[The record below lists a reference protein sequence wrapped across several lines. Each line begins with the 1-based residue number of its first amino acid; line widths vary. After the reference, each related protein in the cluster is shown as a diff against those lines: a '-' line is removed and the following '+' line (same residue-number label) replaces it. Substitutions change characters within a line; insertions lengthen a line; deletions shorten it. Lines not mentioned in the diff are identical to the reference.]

1 MTDEIRPSTTTT
13 DLQVRELIRGAVVH
27 LIGEQPLVADLY
39 GYPLASDT
47 TVILTNVR
55 GVTGKRPVWAD
66 HLDSIFYFPWAQIR
80 FVEIPRG
87 RRGERP
93 PSAEDP
99 FRPAT
104 ADEVVEE
111 PDQEIDEAFLKRIR
125 DV

>member
-1 MTDEIRPSTTTT
+1 MTDEARPSTT

-39 GYPLASDT
+39 GYPLASDV

-80 FVEIPRG
+80 FVEIPRL
-87 RRGERP
+87 RRGEAP
-93 PSAEDP
+93 PSADVFDRASRPED
-99 FRPAT
+99 A
-104 ADEVVEE
+104 VEE
-111 PDQEIDEAFLKRIR
+111 PDQELDEAFLKRIR

>member
-1 MTDEIRPSTTTT
+1 MNDEPRPNTTT

-80 FVEIPRG
+80 FVEIPRV
-87 RRGERP
+87 RRGEPP
-93 PSAEDP
+93 PSAEDL
-99 FRPAT
+99 FRPST